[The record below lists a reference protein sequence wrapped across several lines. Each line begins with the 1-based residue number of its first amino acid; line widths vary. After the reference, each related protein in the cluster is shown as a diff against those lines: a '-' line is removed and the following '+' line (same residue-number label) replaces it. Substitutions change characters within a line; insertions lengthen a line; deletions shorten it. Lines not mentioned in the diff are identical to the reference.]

1 MQKFLTGVVV
11 TNTAK
16 DTAVVEVAVW
26 KVHRIF
32 KKRYKRTRRYL
43 VHSPENAIVVGTKVS
58 IIPTRP
64 ISKRKFW
71 KIEPVVAP
79 ITPKKAKAKINPST
93 TLPSTKLGVNR
104 VKESK

>member
-1 MQKFLTGVVV
+1 MQKYLTGVVV

-16 DTAVVEVAVW
+16 DTAVVEVEVW

-32 KKRYKRTRRYL
+32 KKRYERTRKYL
-43 VHSPENAIVVGTKVS
+43 VHSPENAIAVGTKVS

-71 KIEPVVAP
+71 RIEPVGA
-79 ITPKKAKAKINPST
+79 TAEPKK
-93 TLPSTKLGVNR
+93 TKVLK
-104 VKESK
+104 KESK